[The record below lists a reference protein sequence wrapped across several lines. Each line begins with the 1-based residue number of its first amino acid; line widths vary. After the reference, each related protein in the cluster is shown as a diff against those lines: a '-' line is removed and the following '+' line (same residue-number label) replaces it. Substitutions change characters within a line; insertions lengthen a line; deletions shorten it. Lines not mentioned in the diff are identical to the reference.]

1 MNSNNIIIIYLNMEI
16 QQRYSLHDFQNIKFN
31 GFQFELPDAT
41 LKLINE
47 LSNEVGSPTYVKT
60 PIFQKREPTNPIIN
74 TLKLNVSKDDLTK
87 IMTGRMDHG
96 SSLNKKRRGKNI
108 EVVTNED
115 WETIR
120 TFHTTKME
128 EKTGIEVHFDTIR
141 SYLNKLTDKNMEE
154 MSFKIIQMTEE
165 IKSQKQNQNNVDIDS
180 VLPVVFD
187 QIFENAFNNRFYSHI
202 YVLLYS
208 KLLNKYDTSLTNY
221 QEKQTAE
228 LLNFPFIPL
237 NT

>member
-1 MNSNNIIIIYLNMEI
+1 MEI

-165 IKSQKQNQNNVDIDS
+165 IKSQKQNQNNVDINEY
-180 VLPVVFD
+180 VFND
-187 QIFENAFNNRFYSHI
+187 IEFLQDHYSNSEKSIFSKLDFCNTKIGSLLLKK
-202 YVLLYS
+202 LLY
-208 KLLNKYDTSLTNY
+208 
-221 QEKQTAE
+221 
-228 LLNFPFIPL
+228 
-237 NT
+237 